1 MTITPHAFQHD
12 HEFQHDLDTVA
23 SIPAIP
29 LILEVVC
36 RTTGLRFA
44 AVARVT
50 EARWI
55 TCAGRDDIAFG
66 LLPGSELKVE
76 TTICNE
82 IRASRE
88 AVVID
93 HVSQHPHFRAHPT
106 PAMYGFES
114 YISMPVILPD
124 GEFFGTLCA
133 IDPDPGA
140 LDNPAVTGLFKL
152 LADLI
157 AFHLDS
163 QRRLA
168 ASEQENARLH
178 NRFRAGLGHDMRNTL
193 AAMEAGTRLL
203 QKTALDARA
212 TLIVTE
218 MQDSARRLSRQ
229 IADAMQDRR
238 AD

>member
-55 TCAGRDDIAFG
+55 ACAVRDDIAFG

-106 PAMYGFES
+106 LFRVSLGPFALTVHGGRDRTS
-114 YISMPVILPD
+114 RRR
-124 GEFFGTLCA
+124 GA
-133 IDPDPGA
+133 INQA
-140 LDNPAVTGLFKL
+140 NIHVQAT
-152 LADLI
+152 
-157 AFHLDS
+157 S
-163 QRRLA
+163 QL
-168 ASEQENARLH
+168 
-178 NRFRAGLGHDMRNTL
+178 
-193 AAMEAGTRLL
+193 
-203 QKTALDARA
+203 
-212 TLIVTE
+212 
-218 MQDSARRLSRQ
+218 
-229 IADAMQDRR
+229 
-238 AD
+238 